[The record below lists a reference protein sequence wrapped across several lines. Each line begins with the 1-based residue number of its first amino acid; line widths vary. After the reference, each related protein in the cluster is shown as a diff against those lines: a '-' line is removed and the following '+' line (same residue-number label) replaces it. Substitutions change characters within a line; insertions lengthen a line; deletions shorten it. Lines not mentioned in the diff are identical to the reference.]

1 MEAAAGSLGYL
12 HLTLHMGAAKLLP
25 GESEESEVPSHLSV
39 LPSPCTVSVCCPL
52 LLSC

>member
-1 MEAAAGSLGYL
+1 MEAAAGSLRYL

-25 GESEESEVPSHLSV
+25 GESEVPSHLSV
-39 LPSPCTVSVCCPL
+39 LPSPCTVSVCCSL